1 MPKGEDVQR
10 VPKGKYRV
18 MTNAESSRKIADDME
33 AVLNEDSA
41 DDAHGIR
48 CLEFKVLVRPKE
60 VAVKT
65 SGGIILPDTVH
76 EKDQHATTEG
86 VVVGISRTAF
96 TFEVNAPRPEIGDT
110 VIFQRYAGLRLTGND
125 DREYRLLNDKDVV
138 ATRRTA

>member
-10 VPKGKYRV
+10 VPQKKYRV
-18 MTNAESSRKIADDME
+18 MTNAEASRKLADEME

-60 VAVKT
+60 VAAKT
-65 SGGIILPDTVH
+65 AGGIILPDTTL

-86 VVVGISRTAF
+86 VVVNISRTAF
-96 TFEVNAPRPEIGDT
+96 TFEVNAPRPELGDT
-110 VIFQRYAGLRLTGND
+110 VVFQRYAGLRLTGND
-125 DREYRLLNDKDVV
+125 GVEYRLLNDKDVV
-138 ATRRTA
+138 AVRRPA